1 MAPTPGQTKKFGEK
15 LLSRLKKSVPYLAA
29 TGTGIAGGIGG
40 YHLGKAV
47 ERRNDIDEDRQI
59 AEQFYNLGERNSIM
73 KTSELID
80 SVYDQA
86 FTNELEKLGAKNP
99 AELAKKVMP
108 WVKNVFGKAKGGVS
122 TGIDKVVSE
131 AKDVGQE
138 YKNLGKG
145 IPGAFKKER
154 MVPGKATQMG
164 GEIYTQAPQKMKP
177 IANAKWI
184 AKDIGNLIKENKKA
198 AIATGVG
205 TVGIGA
211 TGVALAHRKKD

>member
-80 SVYDQA
+80 SVY
-86 FTNELEKLGAKNP
+86 E
-99 AELAKKVMP
+99 
-108 WVKNVFGKAKGGVS
+108 
-122 TGIDKVVSE
+122 
-131 AKDVGQE
+131 
-138 YKNLGKG
+138 
-145 IPGAFKKER
+145 
-154 MVPGKATQMG
+154 
-164 GEIYTQAPQKMKP
+164 
-177 IANAKWI
+177 
-184 AKDIGNLIKENKKA
+184 
-198 AIATGVG
+198 
-205 TVGIGA
+205 
-211 TGVALAHRKKD
+211 